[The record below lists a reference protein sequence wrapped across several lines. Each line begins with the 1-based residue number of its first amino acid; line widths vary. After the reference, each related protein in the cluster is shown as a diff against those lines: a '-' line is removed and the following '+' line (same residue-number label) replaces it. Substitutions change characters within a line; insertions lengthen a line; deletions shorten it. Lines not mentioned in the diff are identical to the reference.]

1 MRVAALVLLL
11 AGASSAAA
19 DEVILKNGGRV
30 SGVVVARTDAAI
42 TLEVGPGRLTLPI
55 ARVERVVAGG
65 SALGRYRQR
74 AAQLAANDV
83 AGWLELAGWARDSDL
98 LTQAR
103 EALEHVLALDPQN
116 AAAHRA
122 RGDVLLGERWMSLE
136 DSYRAKGLVL
146 FEGSWV
152 TPEERAALERSRAEE
167 QAATRARA
175 EAEARV
181 REAEARARAAEA
193 EAERAAAAAAA
204 AAVPQGPVWLPIGG
218 IGSPFGGPGCC
229 PPRHVSVPPR
239 CTSTP
244 PPVVVTPPVPP
255 RLPRQHTNH

>member
-152 TPEERAALERSRAEE
+152 TPEERAALERSRAGSRRRRAHVPKPRLACAKPRPARGLRRRKPSGLLR
-167 QAATRARA
+167 QRPPRRFRKVLCGSRSAASDRLSA
-175 EAEARV
+175 V
-181 REAEARARAAEA
+181 P
-193 EAERAAAAAAA
+193 AAAHRGTYPFPR
-204 AAVPQGPVWLPIGG
+204 AVRAPHRPW
-218 IGSPFGGPGCC
+218 S
-229 PPRHVSVPPR
+229 
-239 CTSTP
+239 
-244 PPVVVTPPVPP
+244 
-255 RLPRQHTNH
+255 